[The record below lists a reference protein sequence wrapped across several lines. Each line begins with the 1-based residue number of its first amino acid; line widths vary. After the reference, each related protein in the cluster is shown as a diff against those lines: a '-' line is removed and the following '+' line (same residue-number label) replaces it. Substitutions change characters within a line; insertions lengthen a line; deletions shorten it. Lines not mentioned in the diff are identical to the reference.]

1 MSLIAHYKLDGN
13 ANDALGKYNGTA
25 SNVTW
30 VDGKLGQCAYFS
42 STPTSAINLG
52 NVFNIGAGELS
63 VSLWFNPNSYSDT
76 YLFSKSRAAGQVSRY
91 ALRLKTDGKLTVLV
105 APVNATAHIDYDC
118 NTNIKLNTWT
128 HTCIVFSRNNPCR
141 VYVNGI
147 IDREFTPPYFK
158 DTNFISNN
166 PFKIGAYTASDNI
179 SNITSFDGLI
189 DDVRIYDH
197 ALSEREVRD
206 LSQGLV
212 LHYTFDQFQ
221 EPTENKASGITY
233 SSYAP
238 YHNISGDANK
248 VTMVCATTNRY
259 MTIAGF
265 GTLQGKTIT
274 VSGYMKKNGASYLPP
289 LDKTNT
295 YQTATAVK
303 HVMDSSTGRF
313 EVTQVYDSTSEW
325 LFHTP
330 ITVVAG
336 DVITI
341 EDFQVEFNKG
351 YATPFVNGTR
361 AGIVRDQSTQG
372 NDAPLALANT
382 PKWVEGGMVG
392 KGCYEF
398 DGVNDYIDIS
408 SKIKDIRFDRGFTLS
423 CWAFPTIVS
432 SWARFLDIGVGQQN
446 NNIVFSRYS
455 TTNQLF
461 FEVKNGT
468 SSGTVIS
475 GGSIPLNSWSFLT
488 VTVSESMSTVLYING
503 VQVAT
508 GTSTSPQNVSRSS
521 SFIAKSNW
529 SWDSFYK
536 GQIDDVRIYTTAL
549 SAEEVK
555 ELYQQRAS
563 LDSGGN
569 LLC

>member
-76 YLFSKSRAAGQVSRY
+76 YLFSKARAAGQVSRY

-105 APVNATAHIDYDC
+105 APVNAAAHIDYDC

-233 SSYAP
+233 SSHAP

-248 VTMVCATTNRY
+248 VTMVCAETNIY

-289 LDKTNT
+289 LDKIST
-295 YQTATAVK
+295 YETATAVK

-330 ITVVAG
+330 ITAVAG

-341 EDFQVEFNKG
+341 EEFQVEFNKG

-468 SSGTVIS
+468 SNGTVIS

-536 GQIDDVRIYTTAL
+536 GQIDDIRIYTTAL
-549 SAEEVK
+549 TPEEIK
-555 ELYQQRAS
+555 EIYQQRAS

>member
-76 YLFSKSRAAGQVSRY
+76 YLFSKARAAGQVSRY

-105 APVNATAHIDYDC
+105 APVNAEAHIDYDC

-248 VTMVCATTNRY
+248 VTMVCAETNIY

-289 LDKTNT
+289 LDKTST
-295 YQTATAVK
+295 YETATAVK

-330 ITVVAG
+330 ITAVAG

-341 EDFQVEFNKG
+341 EEFQVEFNKG

-468 SSGTVIS
+468 SNGTVIS

-536 GQIDDVRIYTTAL
+536 GQIDDIRIYTTAL
-549 SAEEVK
+549 TPEEIK
-555 ELYQQRAS
+555 EIYQQRAS